1 MTLSTII
8 PVLLSAF
15 FHALWNF
22 CAKSSKSTQIFFFWI
37 GIFTLCL
44 TLIAFAIRWPII
56 PSQVW
61 VYIFASGLVH
71 FGYWFSLSRAYM
83 LGEISFV
90 YPITRSAPA
99 FVPFFA
105 LFFLNESISTQ
116 GLFGILCVVLAI
128 YLFQQ
133 RGNETTFRSIIRYAR
148 YARKPDS
155 IWAFSTLGTVITYSL
170 IDKKGMT
177 LFHAH
182 SDEPVIWDAMTY
194 YLAEGCIALVMYNTY
209 ILLQFRWSQIA
220 DIGRREWKQV
230 FMAATL
236 AMVSYT
242 LILYLLMTEKVSY
255 IIALRQCSVIVAV
268 LLGGYKLNESGLK
281 LRLAG
286 AVLMVFG
293 MFMITTA
300 G

>member
-1 MTLSTII
+1 MTLLTII
-8 PVLLSAF
+8 LVLLSAF

-22 CAKSSKSTQIFFFWI
+22 IAKSSKSTQILFFWI

-44 TLIAFAIRWPII
+44 TLAAFAFRLPII

-61 VYIFASGLVH
+61 VYIIASGLVH

-99 FVPFFA
+99 FIPVFA
-105 LFFLNESISTQ
+105 FLLLDESISAQ
-116 GLFGILCVVLAI
+116 GLIGILCVVLSI
-128 YLFQQ
+128 YPFQH
-133 RGNETTFRSIIRYAR
+133 RGNETTFKSIIR

-155 IWAFSTLGTVITYSL
+155 IWAFSTLGTVITYTL
-170 IDKKGMT
+170 IDKQGMA
-177 LFHAH
+177 LFGAY
-182 SDEPVIWDAMTY
+182 SEKSTIWNAMTY
-194 YLAEGCIALVMYNTY
+194 YLAEGCIALVLYNIY
-209 ILLQFRWSQIA
+209 ILLQFQWTQIA
-220 DIGRREWKQV
+220 EIGRREWKQV
-230 FMAATL
+230 ITAATL

-242 LILYLLMTEKVSY
+242 LILNLLMTEKVSY
-255 IIALRQCSVIVAV
+255 IVALRQCSVIFAV
-268 LLGGYKLNESGLK
+268 LLGGYKLKESGLK

-293 MFMITTA
+293 MFIITTA
-300 G
+300 R

>member
-8 PVLLSAF
+8 LVLLSAF

-22 CAKSSKSTQIFFFWI
+22 YAKSSKSTQIFFFWI

-44 TLIAFAIRWPII
+44 TLVSFAIRLPII
-56 PSQVW
+56 PPQVW

-90 YPITRSAPA
+90 YPIARSAPA

-105 LFFLNESISTQ
+105 LYFLNESISTQ

-133 RGNETTFRSIIRYAR
+133 RGNDTTFRSIVR

-155 IWAFSTLGTVITYSL
+155 IWAFSTLGTVIIYSL
-170 IDKKGMT
+170 IDKQGTT
-177 LFHAH
+177 LFHAY
-182 SDEPVIWDAMTY
+182 SEKPAIWDATTY
-194 YLAEGCIALVMYNTY
+194 YLAEGCIALVLYNTY
-209 ILLQFRWSQIA
+209 ILLQFRWSQITEL
-220 DIGRREWKQV
+220 GRRERKQV

-242 LILYLLMTEKVSY
+242 LILYLLMTERVSY
-255 IIALRQCSVIVAV
+255 VVALRQCSVIFAV
-268 LLGGYKLNESGLK
+268 LLGGFKLNESGLK

-293 MFMITTA
+293 MFIIATA

>member
-1 MTLSTII
+1 MTLLTII
-8 PVLLSAF
+8 LVLLSAF

-22 CAKSSKSTQIFFFWI
+22 FAKSSKSTQIFFFWI

-44 TLIAFAIRWPII
+44 TITAFAIRSPII
-56 PSQVW
+56 PTQVW
-61 VYIFASGLVH
+61 GYVIASGLVH

-90 YPITRSAPA
+90 YPIARSAPA

-105 LFFLNESISTQ
+105 FLFLNESISSQ
-116 GLFGILCVVLAI
+116 GLIGILCVVSAI

-133 RGNETTFRSIIRYAR
+133 RGKEITFKSIFH

-155 IWAFSTLGTVITYSL
+155 IWAFSTLGTVVTYSL
-170 IDKKGMT
+170 IDKQGMT
-177 LFHAH
+177 VFHAY
-182 SDEPVIWDAMTY
+182 SNKSAIWNAMIY
-194 YLAEGCIALVMYNTY
+194 YLTEGCIALVLYNTY
-209 ILLQFRWSQIA
+209 IFLQFRWRHIA
-220 DIGRREWKQV
+220 EIGRREWKQV
-230 FMAATL
+230 IVTATL

-242 LILYLLMTEKVSY
+242 LILYILMTEKVSY
-255 IIALRQCSVIVAV
+255 IVALRQCSVIFAV
-268 LLGGYKLNESGLK
+268 LLGSYKLHESGLR

-286 AVLMVFG
+286 AALMVFG
-293 MFMITTA
+293 MFLITMA